1 MATAPVDI
9 PQIAKSRFRQ
19 RLSSVADWM
28 GHAKQIRFLEVGS
41 VLLLLAMAIAT
52 AFVLTQQGPQSEPL
66 SPPVAA
72 ALLVANL
79 LPATSLLMLAGRR
92 LAIQRHVRLVLI
104 FSLLAAG
111 PALLLAIFAS
121 VLFQSGVQFWFS
133 NSAQGML
140 ENAGA
145 LAQGYYEEKL
155 RDVGDETVAM
165 AGDIR
170 YGLE

>member
-1 MATAPVDI
+1 MATASADI
-9 PQIAKSRFRQ
+9 PQVAKSRFRQ
-19 RLSSVADWM
+19 RLSAIAEWL
-28 GHAKQIRFLEVGS
+28 GRAKQIRFLEVGS
-41 VLLLLAMAIAT
+41 ILLLVLMAFGT
-52 AFVLTQQGPQSEPL
+52 AFILTRQGPQSEPL
-66 SPPVAA
+66 SPPIAA

-92 LAIQRHVRLVLI
+92 LAIQRAKSDGEGEGSLHVRLVII
-104 FSLLAAG
+104 FSLLAAV

-145 LAQGYYEEKL
+145 LAEG
-155 RDVGDETVAM
+155 
-165 AGDIR
+165 
-170 YGLE
+170 